1 MPTEPKKKTSRSGP
15 RLPAGTKQMLVL
27 MDETVI
33 KQVKIAA
40 IEDGTKMS
48 KAVETAVKEWLA
60 RRAAS
65 RQPR

>member
-1 MPTEPKKKTSRSGP
+1 
-15 RLPAGTKQMLVL
+15 

-65 RQPR
+65 RQAG